1 MCYSQG
7 SIRTKCRVGSA
18 AAERME
24 AVTAEGNGSCSCG
37 GNANDSC
44 GGDDSCNFKR
54 NGIRK
59 KEIKMSDDMERDSRK
74 STLYSDEELN
84 DKFGR
89 YDEEKWDA
97 GGSEQEPADWKAWDG
112 ELEAAGRDDWDRE
125 PEASGRD
132 DWDREPETAEWN
144 SWGSDQAPD
153 ESNDRNRAPEK
164 KKRRR
169 FGWLIPA
176 ILLVVFVFS
185 FANFMREFLTYQ
197 QAKNEYKELGNL
209 FSTGSPNLSSTRMN

>member
-7 SIRTKCRVGSA
+7 NRKTENNIRISGCG
-18 AAERME
+18 ED
-24 AVTAEGNGSCSCG
+24 GSCSCG
-37 GNANDSC
+37 RKDNYSC
-44 GGDDSCNFKR
+44 GGDGGCNFRR

-97 GGSEQEPADWKAWDG
+97 GGSEQEPVDWKAWDG
-112 ELEAAGRDDWDRE
+112 EPEAAGRDDWDRE

-132 DWDREPETAEWN
+132 DRDREAYSEQDSWDREREAAGE
-144 SWGSDQAPD
+144 D
-153 ESNDRNRAPEK
+153 DRNRAPEK

-176 ILLVVFVFS
+176 ILLVVFVFPLQIS
-185 FANFMREFLTYQ
+185 
-197 QAKNEYKELGNL
+197 
-209 FSTGSPNLSSTRMN
+209 